1 MPPVL
6 KRPMFRQILPI
17 FTLIL
22 GSAFLMAAGGINGLI
37 LPLRGSAEGFSAFSL
52 GMLGTGWAIGYV
64 LSGGGD
70 AGRTCALVQRDG
82 RGRRYFGVVVAA
94 DHSSSRLDSIAGA
107 GRIQL
112 CRRRYDRGKLDE

>member
-64 LSGGGD
+64 LG
-70 AGRTCALVQRDG
+70 CV
-82 RGRRYFGVVVAA
+82 FVPGVVTRVGHVRSFSVMAGVAVISVFQPPGF
-94 DHSSSRLDSIAGA
+94 HCGRWPDSALPA
-107 GRIQL
+107 AL
-112 CRRRYDRGKLDE
+112 